1 MRAFTF
7 VQTLLLLSR
16 TVWCA
21 TTLEVGSGK
30 TFTTIAD
37 AYAKAV
43 EGDTIMVFPGTYSE
57 KLTIDKDN
65 ITMKGSTFPSMDP
78 TANKATITAA
88 TYAKDVKNNDASAT
102 VLVTGNNFALY
113 NINIANTAGTAS
125 QAIALSVKGTE
136 NGFYASSIT
145 GFQDTL
151 YAHSGSSFYGSCYVE
166 GGVDFVFGI
175 TGQAWLQGCKIGVLK
190 EKGTIT
196 AQGRTSAGDM
206 GEIVF
211 DKAKITTGATAA
223 STAKGT
229 NFLGRPYGNF
239 SQTVIQNS
247 DLGGVIAPE
256 GWEVFREGQDTSNV
270 LAAEFKNT
278 NGDGTR
284 VGFASMLDAP
294 VKIESILPGYKKWVD
309 MNFVG
314 VSAP

>member
-1 MRAFTF
+1 
-7 VQTLLLLSR
+7 
-16 TVWCA
+16 
-21 TTLEVGSGK
+21 
-30 TFTTIAD
+30 
-37 AYAKAV
+37 
-43 EGDTIMVFPGTYSE
+43 MVFPGTYSE
-57 KLTIDKDN
+57 KVTIDKDN

-88 TYAKDVKNNDASAT
+88 TYAKDVKNNDASGSSFPFTSRCAPLISLETDVRSAFTAT

-151 YAHSGSSFYGSCYVE
+151 YAHSGSSFYGSCSVE

-211 DKAKITTGATAA
+211 DKA
-223 STAKGT
+223 
-229 NFLGRPYGNF
+229 
-239 SQTVIQNS
+239 
-247 DLGGVIAPE
+247 
-256 GWEVFREGQDTSNV
+256 
-270 LAAEFKNT
+270 
-278 NGDGTR
+278 
-284 VGFASMLDAP
+284 
-294 VKIESILPGYKKWVD
+294 
-309 MNFVG
+309 
-314 VSAP
+314 